1 MFCKLIEMY
10 IELLSKDVE
19 PLHQKIL
26 FIFKTIQLNFFGC
39 ACLKRAINEI
49 TIATIATIHKTIESP

>member
-26 FIFKTIQLNFFGC
+26 FIFKTIQLNFLD
-39 ACLKRAINEI
+39 ALLKRAINEI
-49 TIATIATIHKTIESP
+49 TIATIATIHKAIESP

>member
-1 MFCKLIEMY
+1 MY

-19 PLHQKIL
+19 PLNQKIL

>member
-26 FIFKTIQLNFFGC
+26 FIFKTIQLNFWMRLF
-39 ACLKRAINEI
+39 KRAINEI
-49 TIATIATIHKTIESP
+49 TIATIATIHKAIESP